1 MVRSSQGSELV
12 VGGGGRGRI
21 AAASAAM
28 FGGGFLV
35 LPEATADRDIA
46 EGSACSPVAFAVL
59 AEMAGLR
66 RAVVVEVAELGVEA
80 MAPRAS
86 HRGLIIHR
94 LLVILF
100 FCRRLICCYAAL
112 LIHGRS

>member
-66 RAVVVEVAELGVEA
+66 RAVVVEVAELGVHGVTA
-80 MAPRAS
+80 RAWQRRYCAGTCCWTIWLL
-86 HRGLIIHR
+86 HPNLLLLI
-94 LLVILF
+94 LM
-100 FCRRLICCYAAL
+100 AL
-112 LIHGRS
+112 LLI